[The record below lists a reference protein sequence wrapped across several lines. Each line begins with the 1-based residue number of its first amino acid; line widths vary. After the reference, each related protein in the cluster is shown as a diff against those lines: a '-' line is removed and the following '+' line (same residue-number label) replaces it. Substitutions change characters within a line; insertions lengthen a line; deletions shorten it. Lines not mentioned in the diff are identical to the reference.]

1 MIISADGVGL
11 RGLKVDLYG
20 ILGLAEEETNVLRV
34 GDLVGALEGP
44 LVGVL
49 DGPLVGVLGGP
60 LVGVLGGPLVGVFKV
75 SVTEAFSMVA
85 MGFLGLYFGLDG
97 LGVLRGLMVEYL
109 VFFTKLGWKLMS
121 ASGGEPDV
129 GLSGAGVLANHSF

>member
-11 RGLKVDLYG
+11 RGLRVDRKG
-20 ILGLAEEETNVLRV
+20 ILGLAELETNVLLV
-34 GDLVGALEGP
+34 GDLEGDLEGP

-49 DGPLVGVLGGP
+49 AGPLVGVL
-60 LVGVLGGPLVGVFKV
+60 KV

-121 ASGGEPDV
+121 ASGGEAVV
-129 GLSGAGVLANHSF
+129 GLSVAAVLANHSF

>member
-11 RGLKVDLYG
+11 RGRRVERYG
-20 ILGLAEEETNVLRV
+20 ILGLAEDETNVRRV
-34 GDLVGALEGP
+34 GDLVGGLDGP

-49 DGPLVGVLGGP
+49 DGPRVGVLTGP
-60 LVGVLGGPLVGVFKV
+60 LVGVLTL

-97 LGVLRGLMVEYL
+97 LGVLRGLIVEYL
-109 VFFTKLGWKLMS
+109 VFFTKSGWKLVS
-121 ASGGEPDV
+121 ASPGEDEEV
-129 GLSGAGVLANHSF
+129 GLAGAGVLANHSF

>member
-1 MIISADGVGL
+1 MIISADGVGR

-20 ILGLAEEETNVLRV
+20 ILGLAEDETNVRRV

-49 DGPLVGVLGGP
+49 AGALVGVLGGP
-60 LVGVLGGPLVGVFKV
+60 LVGVLKV

-121 ASGGEPDV
+121 ASGGEAV
-129 GLSGAGVLANHSF
+129 VELSVAAVLANHSF